1 MNPSFNLS
9 NYTISFGKLV
19 DKDCI
24 FFEFQYDKILIEQLK
39 NHLKVY
45 WSCTQKLLGHAA
57 IKTTRIYT
65 QISYHQLE
73 KIKSPLDHL

>member
-24 FFEFQYDKILIEQLK
+24 FFEFQYNKKLIEWLK
-39 NHLKVY
+39 
-45 WSCTQKLLGHAA
+45 
-57 IKTTRIYT
+57 II
-65 QISYHQLE
+65 
-73 KIKSPLDHL
+73 